1 MKCEHCEHRFSLAGD
16 EIGLL
21 SAPGYLF
28 YAGHALF
35 INAGLLASVAILA
48 TALEPTTRM
57 VMFMMG
63 EVGFVGG
70 CLAYAASVVAGV
82 VRHNRKGGCVT
93 CPGCGAHQKMRI
105 WHV

>member
-1 MKCEHCEHRFSLAGD
+1 MKCKHCEHRFSLAGK
-16 EIGLL
+16 ELGML

-35 INAGLLASVAILA
+35 INAGLLGSTAIFA

-63 EVGFVGG
+63 EAGFVGG
-70 CLAYAASVVAGV
+70 CMAYAASVVSGV
-82 VRHNRKGGCVT
+82 VRHYHREGRVT
-93 CPGCGAHQKMRI
+93 CPDCGARQKMRL
-105 WHV
+105 WYV